1 MTDPPASGPGVLRV
15 VHLLNK
21 YLPYSQAWLHR
32 LMTWP
37 PEVESSFVADRLVAP
52 GPAVFPVPDLL
63 VLAEAFP
70 WSYWP
75 AAWLSP
81 GKRRTTALALDHV
94 RGRRPHLLHAHFGHT
109 GWRWLEAA
117 PRLGVPLVT
126 SFYGWD
132 VSALPRRQP
141 WWRRRFRQL
150 FAGGAR
156 FLCEGPAMARTLEAL
171 GCPSSRIGIQRL
183 GIDARGI
190 EACSRTLRPGE
201 PLEVLAAAR
210 FTEKKGLPDA
220 IAAVALASRE
230 IDTRLTVAGGAAPTR
245 SGRREARRIA
255 EAARA
260 SGLGDR
266 LRFVGVLPHDSL
278 LALALRSHVFLQPS
292 RTAADGDR
300 EGGAPVTLVDVA
312 ATGLPA
318 VATRHADIPEVVVDG
333 ETGLLAA
340 EGDVSAL
347 AAHLVRLAREPVLLP
362 RLGEGAAARARRE
375 FSAERCAATL
385 RAHYEEAAARNH
397 RG

>member
-1 MTDPPASGPGVLRV
+1 VTDPRAPGRVVLRV

-32 LMTWP
+32 LLTWP
-37 PEVESSFVADRLVAP
+37 SEVEPSFVADHLVPP
-52 GPAVFPVPDLL
+52 GPAVFPVPNLL

-70 WSYWP
+70 LSHPP

-81 GKRRTTALALDHV
+81 GGRLTAALALEHV
-94 RGRRPHLLHAHFGHT
+94 RARRPHLLHAHFGHT
-109 GWRWLEAA
+109 GWRWLTTAR
-117 PRLGVPLVT
+117 RLDVPLVT

-132 VSALPRRQP
+132 VSVLARRP
-141 WWRRRFRQL
+141 WWRRRYRQL

-171 GCPSSRIGIQRL
+171 GCPSHRIGIQRL
-183 GIDARGI
+183 GLDARGI
-190 EACSRTLRPGE
+190 EARSRALRPGE

-230 IDTRLTVAGGAAPTR
+230 IEVRLTVAGAAAPTGA
-245 SGRREARRIA
+245 GRREARRIA
-255 EAARA
+255 DAAGA

-266 LRFVGVLPHDSL
+266 LRFVGTLPHDEL

-292 RTAADGDR
+292 RTAADGDS

-340 EGDVSAL
+340 EGEVSTL
-347 AAHLVRLAREPVLLP
+347 AAHLVRLSRQPALLP
-362 RLGEGAAARARRE
+362 RLSEGAASRARGE
-375 FSAERCAATL
+375 FGAERCAASL
-385 RAHYEEAAARNH
+385 RAHYGHAAGQA
-397 RG
+397 